1 VPDAEDYILACPPEI
16 EASIYEASPAVG
28 SNIYPEIATIR
39 APVHVIR
46 SGRYREAENV
56 MGSSPTAPNLAAS
69 FAQGSDTCLPEHSH
83 FIPMESPEL
92 AAKLIEEMLTLL

>member
-1 VPDAEDYILACPPEI
+1 
-16 EASIYEASPAVG
+16 
-28 SNIYPEIATIR
+28 
-39 APVHVIR
+39 
-46 SGRYREAENV
+46 